1 MARYLLYISALLALY
16 SCNSTSG
23 EVNPI
28 IQDNSSVVSVS
39 DTNTVIDLN
48 SGQRVRIN
56 INPKNDV
63 ATNDETGEIVR
74 IYVNP
79 VTKDTFDGV
88 NGRKVNHAIVKT
100 SLGTYGI
107 NMTRVKIEERS
118 SSSKNRDVAD
128 GR

>member
-1 MARYLLYISALLALY
+1 MIRFILYISIIVILN

-23 EVNPI
+23 EVTPFI
-28 IQDNSSVVSVS
+28 LENSGSVNAS

-56 INPKNDV
+56 INPSNDI

-79 VTKDTFDGV
+79 VTRDTFDGV
-88 NGRKVNHAIVKT
+88 NGRKVNHAIMKT

-107 NMTRVKIEERS
+107 DMKRVKIEEKAS
-118 SSSKNRDVAD
+118 VLNNKDIAD
-128 GR
+128 GK